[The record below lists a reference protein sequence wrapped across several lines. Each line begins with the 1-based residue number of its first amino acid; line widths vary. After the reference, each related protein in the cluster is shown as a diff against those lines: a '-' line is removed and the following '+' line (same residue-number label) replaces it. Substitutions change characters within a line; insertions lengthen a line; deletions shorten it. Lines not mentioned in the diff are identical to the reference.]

1 MSSSLVSPG
10 NASHSLKASN
20 SHKFGSTQSLDTS
33 NNFLIYAGIGLG
45 GCAFIILI
53 LILTRRIYKRCRL
66 VSDSSQRAKS
76 KDSSFLSLSHELK
89 ELATLPHG
97 ATGGVSHIFRNP
109 AFVSAEVQLQSR
121 EFPRTR
127 LCFIGEQGTS
137 TFGKIYRGE
146 ASAIRPDEMT
156 TTVYVK
162 TLANSKN
169 EKTRGE
175 FHNEMV
181 MATQFNHP
189 HIIELLGVSTVE
201 EPQCLI
207 YECLEYGSL
216 KDFLQ
221 YVMQG
226 FQVKDA
232 DASSVE
238 LDHRKHMVSDED
250 LARMATQVAS
260 ALDYLAKHNFV
271 HSDVAARNC
280 QVCSTVHMS
289 KIKTHS
295 MYLM

>member
-1 MSSSLVSPG
+1 MSSSLTG
-10 NASHSLKASN
+10 GWNNASNDLDATN
-20 SHKFGSTQSLDTS
+20 RLNLGIGQPLDTS
-33 NNFLIYAGIGLG
+33 NNFLIYASIGLG
-45 GCAFIILI
+45 GCGLIIFILVTI
-53 LILTRRIYKRCRL
+53 RRCYKRRCL
-66 VSDSSQRAKS
+66 VTNSSQRGKS
-76 KDSSFLSLSHELK
+76 SGSSFLSLSHELK

-97 ATGGVSHIFRNP
+97 TTGGVSHIFRNP

-127 LCFIGEQGTS
+127 LCFIGEQGTG
-137 TFGKIYRGE
+137 TFGKVYRGE

-162 TLANSKN
+162 TLANSQN
-169 EKTRGE
+169 EKTRE
-175 FHNEMV
+175 DFHSEMV

-201 EPQCLI
+201 EPQYLI

-280 QVCSTVHMS
+280 QV
-289 KIKTHS
+289 
-295 MYLM
+295 